1 MILSKPG
8 ARVLSKTVHKSVLIW
23 FSAEEMYALVND
35 VARYPEFLPWCD
47 HARVVQAHDDGM
59 TAEIGMALAG
69 FHKSFT
75 TRNVN
80 QAGRQVRLQLVDG
93 PFKQLDGTWDF
104 HPLIDPN
111 TQQAQR
117 ACRIELTLNYSF
129 ESMFG
134 RLVGPLFD
142 KIAATLVDAFVKRAE
157 QIYT

>member
-1 MILSKPG
+1 
-8 ARVLSKTVHKSVLIW
+8 
-23 FSAEEMYALVND
+23 
-35 VARYPEFLPWCD
+35 
-47 HARVVQAHDDGM
+47 VVQAHDDGM

-80 QAGRQVRLQLVDG
+80 QPGRQVRLQLVDG

-104 HPLIDPN
+104 HPLIDPT

>member
-1 MILSKPG
+1 MKAAGS
-8 ARVLSKTVHKSVLIW
+8 AKTVHKSVLIW
-23 FSAEEMYALVND
+23 FSAEEMFALVND

-47 HARVVQAHDDGM
+47 NARVVSLHDDGM

-80 QAGRQVRLQLVDG
+80 QPGRQVKLHLVEG

-104 HPLIDPN
+104 IPLLDPN
-111 TQQAQR
+111 TQTPQR
-117 ACRIELTLNYSF
+117 ACRVELTLHYSF
-129 ESMFG
+129 ESLFG
-134 RLVGPLFD
+134 SLVGPLFD

>member
-1 MILSKPG
+1 M
-8 ARVLSKTVHKSVLIW
+8 SKTVHKSVLIW

-47 HARVVQAHDDGM
+47 QARVLQLHDDGM

-80 QAGRQVRLQLVDG
+80 QPGRQVRLQLVDG

-111 TQQAQR
+111 TQQVQR

-129 ESMFG
+129 ESVFG

-157 QIYT
+157 QIYP